1 VIGAVYLDA
10 GWDAAEP
17 LVLRMLA
24 ERIAHAA
31 AEPTTTTTRAG
42 SKS

>member
-1 VIGAVYLDA
+1 MGRADR
-10 GWDAAEP
+10 
-17 LVLRMLA
+17 VLRMLA

-31 AEPTTTTTRAG
+31 AEPDDYDPRAG